1 MYSYNRCDRNLE
13 KNHKKDKKEE
23 GIFLF
28 LSSGKRKSEGFKR
41 RYRRLLC

>member
-23 GIFLF
+23 GIFL
-28 LSSGKRKSEGFKR
+28 SSGKREPEGFKG